1 MEILNKE
8 EKIISDCIKLIKKEY
23 KDRNDGYDFNH
34 SMRVYNLAKEIIERD
49 YSIREINKLNVYLAA
64 LLKKFVTIFLILA

>member
-34 SMRVYNLAKEIIERD
+34 SMRVYIVLLKRLLKEITLLEK
-49 YSIREINKLNVYLAA
+49 SIS
-64 LLKKFVTIFLILA
+64 